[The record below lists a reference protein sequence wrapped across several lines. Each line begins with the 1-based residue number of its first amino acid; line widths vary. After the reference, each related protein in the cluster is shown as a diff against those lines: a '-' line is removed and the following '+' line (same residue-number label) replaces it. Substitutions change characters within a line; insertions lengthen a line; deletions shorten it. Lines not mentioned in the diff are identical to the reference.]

1 MELKDNVTNDKQDR
15 CIKGWLNSPVLE
27 INLTDSHRW
36 DLIGYQIECHSF
48 SLMFQSPRPVVWP
61 VRSVFGRSPGLWMVS
76 AGSRRDCEL
85 SPPRP
90 DPRRDDATQK
100 TKLYDTS
107 YCHHWIFINLTT
119 ICLVHL
125 DTTCTS
131 NCTHLKSTIHDLV
144 YHLECFVLG
153 MIEWIG
159 GQLVLVL
166 STVER

>member
-1 MELKDNVTNDKQDR
+1 MKDNVTNDKQD
-15 CIKGWLNSPVLE
+15 IWLNLPVLAM
-27 INLTDSHRW
+27 NSTGSHRW
-36 DLIGYQIECHSF
+36 NLIGYQIECHYS
-48 SLMFQSPRPVVWP
+48 SLMPQSRCPVVWQ

-90 DPRRDDATQK
+90 DPRRGDAKKQEE
-100 TKLYDTS
+100 LYGTS
-107 YCHHWIFINLTT
+107 YWHHWIVINLTT
-119 ICLVHL
+119 ICLVHIA
-125 DTTCTS
+125 TTGTS

-144 YHLECFVLG
+144 YHLECFVFG

-159 GQLVLVL
+159 RQLVLVL